1 MNPSLKLLLV
11 ILLSLELTFV
21 TKLWINLIV
30 IVVCLLILIHQR
42 FQWRQFCWLA
52 FVPLFPALAIFIT
65 IVFFSPSHSLFDG
78 TVLFS
83 RLYVYVCLG
92 TVFTFT
98 TDTLTLAR
106 SLEQNCHL
114 PSKYAY
120 GVLAAL
126 NLIPKMKKPLQL
138 FIRQDKCGVLIY
150 IGGHQRSTSK
160 RFWLR
165 FNGQIN

>member
-30 IVVCLLILIHQR
+30 IVMCLLILIHQR
-42 FQWRQFCWLA
+42 FHWRQFCWLA

-65 IVFFSPSHSLFDG
+65 IVFFSPSHSFFDG
-78 TVLFS
+78 TALFS

-106 SLEQNCHL
+106 
-114 PSKYAY
+114 
-120 GVLAAL
+120 
-126 NLIPKMKKPLQL
+126 
-138 FIRQDKCGVLIY
+138 
-150 IGGHQRSTSK
+150 
-160 RFWLR
+160 
-165 FNGQIN
+165 